1 MEIQRTTM
9 REWCTCTCEEKYRSS
24 RQPHRCRCHHHSPH
38 EFRTQVHH
46 QHRRRRR
53 RRRLLRDESGNDHDN
68 NNPVQTRYNRW
79 APPPSRCSVVREIIT
94 YPYLSLLVRLHLST
108 PSSINSRRRFA
119 YRPKPFF
126 YMYRKH
132 DNIINTYINK
142 SGPLS
147 VSILYNFFSCHMCC

>member
-94 YPYLSLLVRLHLST
+94 YPYLSLLVRLHLSPRR
-108 PSSINSRRRFA
+108 PSIVAAASLTGQNHFSICTANT
-119 YRPKPFF
+119 
-126 YMYRKH
+126 
-132 DNIINTYINK
+132 II
-142 SGPLS
+142 
-147 VSILYNFFSCHMCC
+147 